1 MSVEWD
7 ASIDLLV
14 GIVPLV
20 APELIKSMQEQQR
33 QFTQAL
39 LDKVVA
45 ICAEHG
51 VCAPQ
56 IRFPFPEP

>member
-39 LDKVVA
+39 LDKVRA
-45 ICAEHG
+45 IYAEHG
-51 VCAPQ
+51 VRALQ